1 MASADEFIE
10 IVLSGKLAAEA
21 IDEFVA
27 SWHASNDPR
36 LLSAA
41 LGFSN
46 EEYALWVEQPAA
58 LDQIITSHRNGTPL
72 DKVA

>member
-27 SWHASNDPR
+27 SWHASNDHR
-36 LLSAA
+36 ALSEA

-46 EEYALWVEQPAA
+46 EEYALWVERPAA
-58 LDQIITSHRNGTPL
+58 LDQIIASHDHRNPP